1 MVKETTEETTKED
14 QTLDGDLIIDKIVK
28 IVVLRDTTQLI
39 AGLQLMETG
48 EDDDKKTIGY
58 YLHSPCI
65 LSTTKADDG
74 NLDATMYPWIPGS
87 KDRIVPIAANQVTT
101 IVEPLDQLV
110 EMYVKNILEP
120 TIRKMEKENT
130 DPVTGMNNAVMPSN
144 DGGPPIYQPNVLK
157 ENEIFDR
164 EQTQAPEQTNGQDNQ
179 NSSTDES
186 TDSD

>member
-1 MVKETTEETTKED
+1 MGKETTKED

-28 IVVLRDTTQLI
+28 IVVLRENAQLI
-39 AGLQLMETG
+39 CGLQLMETG
-48 EDDDKKTIGY
+48 EGDNKKTIGY

-65 LSTTKADDG
+65 LSTSKTDDG

-87 KDRIVPIAANQVTT
+87 KDRIVPIAANQVAT
-101 IVEPLDQLV
+101 IVEPIDQLV

-120 TIRKMEKENT
+120 TMRKMEEELS
-130 DPVTGMNNAVMPSN
+130 DPVYGMNQALNDSN
-144 DGGPPIYQPNVLK
+144 NGGPPIYQPNTLK

-164 EQTQAPEQTNGQDNQ
+164 QQTQAPEQTNGQDNQ
-179 NSSTDES
+179 DSSTDES